1 MAGSPTRVGRK
12 VDEGLYFKDE
22 QAENAKEEETED
34 VEEQKGREEM
44 NGTIVYDSYA
54 KLTGCEKIV

>member
-1 MAGSPTRVGRK
+1 VAGSPTRVGRK